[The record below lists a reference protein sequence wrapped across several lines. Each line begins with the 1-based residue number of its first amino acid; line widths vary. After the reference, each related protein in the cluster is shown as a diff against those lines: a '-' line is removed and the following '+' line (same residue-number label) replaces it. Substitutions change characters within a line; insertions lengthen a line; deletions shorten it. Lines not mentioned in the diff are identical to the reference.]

1 MSEQALPPSWQ
12 HVGRHAVFP
21 QSAHDDTARFDF
33 LANLNG
39 YLSTRLSPKVRESY
53 EKRVRPAFERRE
65 GRAPEDRH
73 EVRKAMAADP
83 VYQTWSSL
91 RRNTM

>member
-39 YLSTRLSPKVRESY
+39 YLSTRLSPKVRES
-53 EKRVRPAFERRE
+53 
-65 GRAPEDRH
+65 
-73 EVRKAMAADP
+73 
-83 VYQTWSSL
+83 
-91 RRNTM
+91 